1 MSVLTTSD
9 APGVTSSLLRGI
21 SAAAHRCPGCSPF
34 AFRVMIE
41 IYWLR
46 SGVAT
51 HPKGCPEGVVAVF
64 LISFLACQGG
74 HRSFARRASPQFRQ
88 VMTASM
94 QKPLGA
100 IRFDRNE
107 LSGAFGDIGTDLPLI
122 VGMIL
127 ASDLDTASVLI
138 LFGAMQLFTGFSYGL
153 PMPVQ
158 PLKAVAV
165 IVITEKLSGNILY
178 GGGLVIGITML
189 ALALTGLVDSLARVI
204 PKSVVRGIQ
213 FGLGL
218 QLAWLALRE
227 YVRADG
233 VAGYALAAVGFAITV
248 FLIGNRRYPPALFVL
263 SLGVVYALLFRPD
276 AIAVLHHVGFRM
288 PRIHAPAWQDVATGF
303 VVLALPQI
311 PLSLGNSILATRQI
325 AQDFFP
331 QHPLSVRRIS
341 LTYALMNLI
350 NPFFSGIPTC
360 HGSGGMAGHYAFG
373 ARTGGSVVIYG
384 SMYLALGLFFSGGFE
399 KIVQVF
405 PLSIL
410 GVVLLFEGLTLMRL
424 IADLS
429 DSPGD
434 LSTGL
439 LVGLMASG
447 LPYGYLVGLIV
458 GTVLDYVSRRRL
470 AGLVK

>member
-1 MSVLTTSD
+1 MT
-9 APGVTSSLLRGI
+9 PC
-21 SAAAHRCPGCSPF
+21 AHKHH
-34 AFRVMIE
+34 E
-41 IYWLR
+41 TL
-46 SGVAT
+46 
-51 HPKGCPEGVVAVF
+51 
-64 LISFLACQGG
+64 
-74 HRSFARRASPQFRQ
+74 
-88 VMTASM
+88 
-94 QKPLGA
+94 
-100 IRFDRNE
+100 RFDRNE

-127 ASDLDTASVLI
+127 ASGLDSASVLI
-138 LFGAMQLFTGFSYGL
+138 LFGAMQLFTGLSYGL

-165 IVITEKLSGNILY
+165 IVITEKLGKNIVY
-178 GGGLVIGITML
+178 GGGLIIGITML
-189 ALALTGLVDSLARVI
+189 VLAVTGLIDWLARAI
-204 PKSVVRGIQ
+204 PKSVIRGIQ

-233 VAGYALAAVGFAITV
+233 VIGYGLAAIGFIVTL
-248 FLIGNRRYPPALFVL
+248 FLLGDRRYPPALFVL
-263 SLGVVYALLFRPD
+263 SIGVVYAFLFKPD
-276 AIAVLHHVGFRM
+276 AIAALHDVGFSL
-288 PRIHAPAWQDVATGF
+288 PRFHAPTLQDMMTGF

-331 QHPLSVRRIS
+331 EQPLGVRKIS
-341 LTYALMNLI
+341 FTYALMNLI

-360 HGSGGMAGHYAFG
+360 HGSGGMAGHYTFG

-384 SMYLALGLFFSGGFE
+384 SMYLVLGFFFSSGFE
-399 KIVQVF
+399 RIVQVF

-424 IADLS
+424 ITDLS
-429 DSPGD
+429 DSTGD
-434 LSTGL
+434 FSTCL

-447 LPYGYLVGLIV
+447 LPYGYLLGLV
-458 GTVLDYVSRRRL
+458 AGTLLDYVSRRRL
-470 AGLVK
+470 TGLVK